1 MRINVL
7 KATVFDGELPSDAR
21 WTTDA
26 FLLCHG
32 VSSCALPLLVLCDS
46 CRVLVRLPEDYIG
59 LKMEVEI
66 LFGYPMGGLVY
77 DKTRVSDVT
86 DAICGL

>member
-1 MRINVL
+1 VL

-21 WTTDA
+21 WGTDA
-26 FLLCHG
+26 FLLRYG
-32 VSSCALPLLVLCDS
+32 VSSCALPLLVLRDS
-46 CRVLVRLPEDYIG
+46 CRVLVRLPEDHTA
-59 LKMEVEI
+59 LSMEVEM

-86 DAICGL
+86 DALCDF